1 MEPEILE
8 GWSRRMRGLTA
19 LVGLLFAILLL
30 RLFHLQILEVADY
43 AKASEDNRIA
53 RKRLK
58 APRGLILDR
67 DEEILARDRASYGI
81 LLTRG
86 RRAVDSLAVV
96 ALERAIGQPLGLYPR
111 RPGRP
116 PHAGRGLP
124 DRGHRRGAPGRG
136 GGALQVEI
144 ESQRLYPHGRLT
156 SHVVGYMAELE
167 RGELERAELDSRLHY
182 VAGDYVGKTGVE
194 HDFEDSL
201 RGIDGVGYV
210 EVDAGQRIQNE
221 HPFPDRERP
230 ARPGRTLQLT
240 LDLDLHRAA
249 VEALPDSLAGSV
261 VALDVRTGAVL
272 ALVSHP
278 SFDPNAFVSFG
289 AQAERGRLM
298 LDESKPLLN
307 RAIQGR
313 YPPGSTMKMVAAA
326 AALEKGL
333 TDTLSTFPACSGSLP
348 MGDVVFRCASR
359 RGHGALNLLEAM
371 ETSCNI
377 YFNHLAQILGIEAW
391 HDYGRRLGIGSPTGL
406 RLDPG
411 EIAGLLPDRRYYAE
425 REGWAL
431 GYLMNLVIGQGEILV
446 TPLQVARY
454 VAALANGGYLVTP
467 HLHGRAPPAHRV
479 EGLSASTLRIVRQAM
494 HRVVHGE
501 RGTGRRA
508 RIDGLAI
515 AGKSGTAQVPNR
527 PDDAWFVAF
536 APFERPEIA
545 VAALVEG
552 GGGGGAVAAPV
563 VRAVLEAWLAD
574 RAGKRS
580 MAASPPTARGRGS

>member
-96 ALERAIGQPLGLYPR
+96 ALERAIGQPLGYT
-111 RPGRP
+111 
-116 PHAGRGLP
+116 RG
-124 DRGHRRGAPGRG
+124 DRVVRLMRDVDFRTVAIVEERLGEEW
-136 GGALQVEI
+136 ALQVEI

-289 AQAERGRLM
+289 AQAERLRLM

-313 YPPGSTMKMVAAA
+313 YPPGSTMKMVAAV

-333 TDTLSTFPACSGSLP
+333 TDTLSTFQACSGSLP
-348 MGDVVFRCASR
+348 MGDVVFRCANR

-446 TPLQVARY
+446 SPLQVARY

-467 HLHGRAPPAHRV
+467 HLHGPPPPPHRI

-580 MAASPPTARGRGS
+580 VAASPPTARGRGS